1 MNWGGRVDEKKLME
15 KFDGLN
21 RKMRRYFDGYF
32 ADTPLTSIQGLTL
45 HYIIVESEHRNV
57 YPKDLEKFLEIKA
70 SSVNSLINNLERNG
84 YLRRESISEDGRYKR
99 LVLTDK
105 AFAIRE
111 EIMQKVTTYMKSMF
125 GGIAEDD
132 LAVFERVILQMSKN
146 TSQ

>member
-1 MNWGGRVDEKKLME
+1 M
-15 KFDGLN
+15 
-21 RKMRRYFDGYF
+21 
-32 ADTPLTSIQGLTL
+32 
-45 HYIIVESEHRNV
+45 
-57 YPKDLEKFLEIKA
+57 EKFLEIKA

-125 GGIAEDD
+125 VGIAEDD

>member
-1 MNWGGRVDEKKLME
+1 MNEGDRVDEKKLME
-15 KFDGLN
+15 KLDGLN
-21 RKMRRYFDGYF
+21 RKMRRYFDSYF

-57 YPKDLEKFLEIKA
+57 YPKDLEKYLEIKA

-84 YLRRESISEDGRYKR
+84 YLRRESICEDARYKR

-105 AFAIRE
+105 ACAIRE

-125 GGIAEDD
+125 VGITEDD

-146 TSQ
+146 TNH

>member
-1 MNWGGRVDEKKLME
+1 MDEKKLME

-21 RKMRRYFDGYF
+21 RKMRRYFDSYF
-32 ADTPLTSIQGLTL
+32 ANTPLTSIQGLTL
-45 HYIIVESEHRNV
+45 HYIFVESEHRNV
-57 YPKDLEKFLEIKA
+57 YPRDLEKFLEIKA

-84 YLRRESISEDGRYKR
+84 YLRRENISEDARYKR

-105 AFAIRE
+105 AYAVKE
-111 EIMQKVTTYMKSMF
+111 EIMQKVTAYMQSMF
-125 GGIAEDD
+125 VGIAEED

>member
-1 MNWGGRVDEKKLME
+1 MDEKKLME
-15 KFDGLN
+15 KLDALN
-21 RKMRRYFDGYF
+21 RKMRRCFDSYF

-45 HYIIVESEHRNV
+45 HYIIVESGHRNV
-57 YPKDLEKFLEIKA
+57 YPKDLEKYLEIKA

-84 YLRRESISEDGRYKR
+84 YLRRESISEDARYKR

-105 AFAIRE
+105 ACAIRE

-125 GGIAEDD
+125 VGITEDD

-146 TSQ
+146 TNH

>member
-1 MNWGGRVDEKKLME
+1 MDEKQLME
-15 KFDGLN
+15 QFDKLN
-21 RKMRRYFDGYF
+21 RRMRRYFDSFF
-32 ADTPLTSIQGLTL
+32 AGMPLTSVQALTL
-45 HYIIVESEHRNV
+45 QYVLVESEKRDV
-57 YPKDLEKFLEIKA
+57 FQKDLEEFLEIKG
-70 SSVNSLINNLERNG
+70 SSVTSLLNNLERNG

-125 GGIAEDD
+125 VGIAEDD

>member
-57 YPKDLEKFLEIKA
+57 YPKDLEKFREIKA

-125 GGIAEDD
+125 VGIAEDD